1 MHEQQKR
8 IPRGL
13 ADWLI
18 SLNKRVVNP
27 SIWHKHTHTPQKG
40 VCILHGTHTAKWMRW
55 HKTEHNAHSSL
66 RHDMC
71 DKYLC
76 VCVRASVVYKV
87 IAVFCI
93 PSTFE
98 IVWFQRAPLKKWHFP
113 KQKRNRVSIYH
124 RLHTLFHFI
133 LFGMHVCIQHWNMIW
148 KHIHFLSVGVLNY
161 KSLSLTKQKYARH
174 LSPFLS
180 SFPFWHRV
188 CRPFFVCSL
197 CKYIFDKFVERCR
210 VMAIHKCCRNKTRNK
225 PNVPKKSGKSS
236 HGKKNQQTCQTA
248 CVCDSFSYFSLEIES
263 QINQIK

>member
-1 MHEQQKR
+1 MHPINIWNCMISASTALKMAFSKAKKKS
-8 IPRGL
+8 GL
-13 ADWLI
+13 HLSPFAYFI
-18 SLNKRVVNP
+18 SF
-27 SIWHKHTHTPQKG
+27 
-40 VCILHGTHTAKWMRW
+40 
-55 HKTEHNAHSSL
+55 
-66 RHDMC
+66 
-71 DKYLC
+71 Y
-76 VCVRASVVYKV
+76 
-87 IAVFCI
+87 
-93 PSTFE
+93 
-98 IVWFQRAPLKKWHFP
+98 
-113 KQKRNRVSIYH
+113 
-124 RLHTLFHFI
+124 FI